1 MAMDAKQ
8 AAEKVK
14 NGNFDDVNELYDALV
29 GKKEYGAEFADLLK
43 HIETKVKMDMSLYA
57 GLATAAKSVEELSA
71 VSDPLDEKDPAYAA
85 AREKLSKVELTHTVE
100 ENGKPVTKVVEG
112 QQRDKMIAQL
122 VAAAKLATKDAL
134 RGASNPE
141 NPAAKQFRNATDEDV
156 RKAIYQQTLNDQI
169 DMAILQSL
177 LVTETTKIN
186 QEMQQKYGN
195 DEKKANEEAKILLS
209 AREKEIRQKIVDLG
223 NGVMDKISLGVEGAA
238 AYCANVKVNA
248 ENHLAEYKAN
258 VKKIAIRINQGF
270 AKLKDQGKELR
281 GQWQK
286 LRANANKIYDA
297 CNQKMSDGIVA
308 FHEGCKHVW
317 ENRYEIAHAAIKA
330 INKNKYEIGADMLAA
345 AGFAAT
351 VASGGTAALV
361 GGAAYAAYTIGRR
374 VVYEAY
380 KQKKEDPKKTYK
392 QIYTNGKFLT
402 KAAFACGAAALSW
415 GIADTAASAGANI
428 ATETA
433 AEVAKKL
440 AEQKVAKRAVTMIG
454 SLTSNLVGVATAK
467 DAEERRKEW
476 KSLGISA
483 VAAGVTIF
491 VAETCSG
498 NGEVNADE
506 QLNQNDNSTLTDDQV
521 SVEGGDD
528 DQNLSDNDDQVS
540 VEGENDDQ
548 NTTGGDNQDQ
558 TEGENDDQNT
568 AGGDNQDQTEGEND
582 DQNQNN
588 DEQQEQV
595 DEGITELKEFPE
607 QWNDQMGISKR
618 QFEILKGWYDKL
630 DTTDGAG
637 MSRFYSHAEHYAAQ
651 LSIDSEN
658 PMTAEQVLFK
668 FSRLAAITS
677 VKSGEYGTIGTG
689 SLGKQME
696 NIYHLLGCGD
706 RLDAAQMEEAR
717 KTLDICTLN
726 EAGRQDGRMD
736 AQKFFAVA
744 GAGYKGLPVDE
755 DGTLTMTRRIRV
767 IGEGTNCPGD
777 KRVMYEEVKG
787 GEEKVVVEPVKR
799 QEPIVTRLVTEENT
813 GTDVRLEL
821 EDQGNGN
828 GDTVL
833 TRAVQQQDPVVEEDD
848 NKVII
853 GATSQ
858 TGDRPGLEGA
868 RTAQNLKDGSPET
881 QISGRKKR
889 LGAGMWKELQEKG
902 LSK

>member
-1 MAMDAKQ
+1 MAIFRRQLMAMDAKQ
-8 AAEKVK
+8 AAEKIK
-14 NGNFDDVNELYDALV
+14 NGNFDDVDELYNALN
-29 GKKEYGAEFADLLK
+29 GKKEYGAEFAALLK
-43 HIETKVKMDMSLYA
+43 HIEAKVKIDISLYA
-57 GLATAAKSVEELSA
+57 GLATAAQSVEELSA
-71 VSDPLDEKDPAYAA
+71 VNNPLDEKDPVYAA
-85 AREKLSKVELTHTVE
+85 AREKLSKVELTYTVE

-112 QQRDKMIAQL
+112 EQRNKMVAQL

-134 RGASNPE
+134 RGASSPE
-141 NPAAKQFRNATDEDV
+141 NPAAKQFRNATDENA

-186 QEMQQKYGN
+186 QEMQQKYGK

-223 NGVMDKISLGVEGAA
+223 HGVLDKISLGVDGAA

-258 VKKIAIRINQGF
+258 VKKIAMRINQGF

-286 LRANANKIYDA
+286 FRANANKVYDA

-317 ENRYEIAHAAIKA
+317 ENRYEIAHATIQA

-351 VASGGTAALV
+351 VASGGTAAVV

-374 VVYEAY
+374 VFYEAY
-380 KQKKEDPKKTYK
+380 KQKRENPKKTYK

-402 KAAFACGAAALSW
+402 KAAFACGAAAISW
-415 GIADTAASAGANI
+415 GIADTAASAGADI
-428 ATETA
+428 ATEAA

-440 AEQKVAKRAVTMIG
+440 AAERMLKRGVTMIG

-467 DAEERRKEW
+467 DDEERRKEW
-476 KSLGISA
+476 RSLGISA
-483 VAAGVTIF
+483 VTAGVTIF
-491 VAETCSG
+491 VAEACSG
-498 NGEVNADE
+498 HGEVDANDHE
-506 QLNQNDNSTLTDDQV
+506 QDL
-521 SVEGGDD
+521 GGNDD
-528 DQNLSDNDDQVS
+528 DQNLTGDGDQNQD
-540 VEGENDDQ
+540 ENDDQ
-548 NTTGGDNQDQ
+548 NPTGDG
-558 TEGENDDQNT
+558 
-568 AGGDNQDQTEGEND
+568 
-582 DQNQNN
+582 DQNQ
-588 DEQQEQV
+588 DDDKQPEHV
-595 DEGITELKEFPE
+595 DEGITELKDFPE
-607 QWNDQMGISKR
+607 QWNDKMGISKR

-630 DTTDGAG
+630 DTTDGEG

-689 SLGKQME
+689 SLGQQME

-706 RLDAAQMEEAR
+706 KLNAEQMEEAR

-744 GAGYKGLPVDE
+744 GAGYRGLPVDE
-755 DGTLTMTRRIRV
+755 DGTLKMTRRIRV

-787 GEEKVVVEPVKR
+787 GEERVVTKPVEKTEQVVTKV
-799 QEPIVTRLVTEENT
+799 VTEENT
-813 GTDVRLEL
+813 GSDTRLEL
-821 EDQGNGN
+821 ERKGNEG
-828 GDTVL
+828 GDAVL
-833 TRAVQQQDPVVEEDD
+833 TRAVPTQDPVTDEDD
-848 NKVII
+848 QVII

-868 RTAQNLKDGSPET
+868 RTAQNLRQGSAET
-881 QISGRKKR
+881 QISGRKQK
-889 LGAGMWKELQEKG
+889 LGAGMLKELQDKG
-902 LSK
+902 LVK

>member
-29 GKKEYGAEFADLLK
+29 GKKEYGAEFAALLK

-57 GLATAAKSVEELSA
+57 GLATAAQSVEELSA
-71 VSDPLDEKDPAYAA
+71 VNNPLDEKDPVYAA

-112 QQRDKMIAQL
+112 EQRNKMIAQL
-122 VAAAKLATKDAL
+122 VAAAKLAAKDAL
-134 RGASNPE
+134 RGASSPE
-141 NPAAKQFRNATDEDV
+141 NPAAKQFRNAADENA
-156 RKAIYQQTLNDQI
+156 RKTIYQQTLNDQI

-186 QEMQQKYGN
+186 QEMQQKYGK

-209 AREKEIRQKIVDLG
+209 AREKEIRQKIVNLG
-223 NGVMDKISLGVEGAA
+223 NGVLDKISLGVDGAA

-258 VKKIAIRINQGF
+258 VKKIAMRINQGF

-286 LRANANKIYDA
+286 LRANANKVYDA

-317 ENRYEIAHAAIKA
+317 ENRYEIAHATIQA

-380 KQKKEDPKKTYK
+380 KQKKQDPKKTYK
-392 QIYTNGKFLT
+392 QICTNGKFLT
-402 KAAFACGAAALSW
+402 KAAFACGAAAISW

-428 ATETA
+428 ATEAA

-440 AEQKVAKRAVTMIG
+440 AAERMLKRSVTMIG

-476 KSLGISA
+476 RSLGISA

-491 VAETCSG
+491 VAEACSG
-498 NGEVNADE
+498 HSEVNA
-506 QLNQNDNSTLTDDQV
+506 NDQQQELKVENGDRNLTGDGDQDQV
-521 SVEGGDD
+521 KVENG
-528 DQNLSDNDDQVS
+528 DQNLTGDGDQDQAEGENGDQNLTGDGDQDQAEGENGDQNLTGDGDQDQA
-540 VEGENDDQ
+540 EGENDDQ
-548 NTTGGDNQDQ
+548 P
-558 TEGENDDQNT
+558 
-568 AGGDNQDQTEGEND
+568 
-582 DQNQNN
+582 
-588 DEQQEQV
+588 EQ
-595 DEGITELKEFPE
+595 DEGIAELKDFPE
-607 QWNDQMGISKR
+607 QWNDKMGISKR

-630 DTTDGAG
+630 DTTDGEG
-637 MSRFYSHAEHYAAQ
+637 MMRFYSHAEHYAAQ
-651 LSIDSEN
+651 LSVDSEN

-706 RLDAAQMEEAR
+706 KLNAEQMEEAR

-787 GEEKVVVEPVKR
+787 GEERVVTKPIEKTEPV
-799 QEPIVTRLVTEENT
+799 VTKVVTEENT
-813 GTDVRLEL
+813 GSDTRLEL
-821 EDQGNGN
+821 ERKGNDG
-828 GDTVL
+828 GDAVL
-833 TRAVQQQDPVVEEDD
+833 TRAMPTQEPVADEG
-848 NKVII
+848 NQVII

-868 RTAQNLKDGSPET
+868 RTAQNLREGSAET
-881 QISGRKKR
+881 QISGRKQK
-889 LGAGMWKELQEKG
+889 LGAGMLKELQEKG
-902 LSK
+902 LVK

>member
-29 GKKEYGAEFADLLK
+29 GKKEYGAEFAALLK

-57 GLATAAKSVEELSA
+57 GLATAAQSVEELSA
-71 VSDPLDEKDPAYAA
+71 VNNPLDEKDPVYAA

-112 QQRDKMIAQL
+112 EQRNKMIAQL
-122 VAAAKLATKDAL
+122 VAAAKLAAKDAL
-134 RGASNPE
+134 RGASSPE
-141 NPAAKQFRNATDEDV
+141 NPAAKQFRNAADENA
-156 RKAIYQQTLNDQI
+156 RKTIYQQTLNDQI

-186 QEMQQKYGN
+186 QEMQQKYGK

-209 AREKEIRQKIVDLG
+209 AREKEIRQKIVNLG
-223 NGVMDKISLGVEGAA
+223 NGVLDKISLGVDGAA

-258 VKKIAIRINQGF
+258 VKKIAMRINQGF

-286 LRANANKIYDA
+286 LRANANKVYDA

-317 ENRYEIAHAAIKA
+317 ENRYEIAHATIQA

-380 KQKKEDPKKTYK
+380 KQKKQDPKKTYK
-392 QIYTNGKFLT
+392 QICTNGKFLT
-402 KAAFACGAAALSW
+402 KAAFACGAAAISW

-428 ATETA
+428 ATEAA

-440 AEQKVAKRAVTMIG
+440 AAERMLKRSVTMIG

-476 KSLGISA
+476 RSLGISA

-491 VAETCSG
+491 VAEACSG
-498 NGEVNADE
+498 HSEVNA
-506 QLNQNDNSTLTDDQV
+506 NDQQQELKVENGDRNLTGDGDQDQV
-521 SVEGGDD
+521 KVENG
-528 DQNLSDNDDQVS
+528 DQNLTGDGDQDQA
-540 VEGENDDQ
+540 EGENDDQ
-548 NTTGGDNQDQ
+548 P
-558 TEGENDDQNT
+558 
-568 AGGDNQDQTEGEND
+568 
-582 DQNQNN
+582 
-588 DEQQEQV
+588 EQ
-595 DEGITELKEFPE
+595 DEGIAELKDFPE
-607 QWNDQMGISKR
+607 QWNDKMGISKR

-630 DTTDGAG
+630 DTTDGEG
-637 MSRFYSHAEHYAAQ
+637 MMRFYSHAEHYAAQ
-651 LSIDSEN
+651 LSVDSEN

-706 RLDAAQMEEAR
+706 KLNAEQMEEAR

-787 GEEKVVVEPVKR
+787 GEERVVTKPIEKTEPV
-799 QEPIVTRLVTEENT
+799 VTKVVTEENT
-813 GTDVRLEL
+813 GSDTRLEL
-821 EDQGNGN
+821 ERKGNDG
-828 GDTVL
+828 GDAVL
-833 TRAVQQQDPVVEEDD
+833 TRAMPTQEPVADEG
-848 NKVII
+848 NQVII

-868 RTAQNLKDGSPET
+868 RTAQNLREGSAET
-881 QISGRKKR
+881 QISGRKQK
-889 LGAGMWKELQEKG
+889 LGAGMLKELQEKG
-902 LSK
+902 LVK